1 MSIFDLFKKPTLLDL
16 FLDRYAVNE
25 KATSK
30 IMKAIKGT
38 LDALHEQMN
47 IDKVTEQ
54 GGVLHWEDVSL
65 IDDGE
70 QQYVVLV
77 GSIAYPPGA
86 EIELDSGDKIK
97 LTHDTAPYFNRLA
110 RATLPAEMAVK
121 SKEEVFAYLK
131 NIEEEN
137 ARQIQTVM
145 ADADFNSDGPS
156 IGEILAGQSK
166 EKEMTFD
173 EFDLTQLTDEQRK
186 SYQMGVKP
194 GKA

>member
-1 MSIFDLFKKPTLLDL
+1 MSIFDFFFKKPTLLDL
-16 FLDRYAVNE
+16 FLDRYAANE
-25 KATSK
+25 RTTNKILKAVQGS
-30 IMKAIKGT
+30 

-47 IDKVTEQ
+47 IDEVMKQ
-54 GGVLHWEDVSL
+54 GGVLNWEDVSFV
-65 IDDGE
+65 DDGE
-70 QQYVVLV
+70 MQYVVLV
-77 GSIAYPPGA
+77 GAIVYPPGA
-86 EIELDSGDKIK
+86 EITLDSGDIVK

-110 RATLPAEMAVK
+110 RATIPADIAVK

-137 ARQIQTVM
+137 AKQV
-145 ADADFNSDGPS
+145 ADMPKITISEMF
-156 IGEILAGQSK
+156 ESK
-166 EKEMTFD
+166 PEEKEMTFD